1 MNETVKAR
9 TMETNEKTLIRTL
22 KGETL
27 SVPPIW
33 LMRQAGRY
41 LPEYRETRK
50 QAGNFLE
57 LCYTPELAIEVTLQP
72 IRRYDLDA
80 SIMFCDILVIPDA
93 LGQDVAFR
101 EGEGPVLEP
110 IQNVQGLSVL
120 NPDGVLDHLAPVF
133 ETIKGL
139 RRELPADKTLIG
151 FAGSPWTVAIYM
163 VEGRGGTDGGKA
175 RSWAYKEPD
184 TFSQLM
190 DVLVAATTEYL
201 IMQVDSGAEVL
212 QLFDSWSG
220 VLSEDQF
227 RKWSIDPTRR
237 IVDGVRAV
245 HPDVPI
251 IGFPRGGGLMA
262 AEFIRETGVN
272 GISMDANVPL
282 EWARD
287 TLQPLATLQGNL
299 DNQLLVA
306 GGAEMDMTVRRI
318 VDTLGKGPFIF
329 NLGHGIVPNTPP
341 EHVARVVELVRGQS

>member
-1 MNETVKAR
+1 MK
-9 TMETNEKTLIRTL
+9 TNEKTLIRAL

-50 QAGNFLE
+50 QAGNFLD
-57 LCYTPELAIEVTLQP
+57 LCYTPDLAIEVTMQP

-80 SIMFCDILVIPDA
+80 SIMFSDILVVPDA
-93 LGQDVAFR
+93 LGQQVAFK
-101 EGEGPVLEP
+101 EGEGPVLDP
-110 IQNVQGLSVL
+110 IQNVDALKQLK
-120 NPDGVLDHLAPVF
+120 PEGVLDYLKPVF

-139 RRELPADKTLIG
+139 RRELPKDKTLIG

-163 VEGRGGTDGGKA
+163 VEGRGGTDGGTA
-175 RSWAYKEPD
+175 RGWAYREPD
-184 TFSQLM
+184 SFSRLI
-190 DVLVAATTEYL
+190 DILIEATTQYL
-201 IMQVDSGAEVL
+201 ITQVDSGVEVL

-227 RKWSIDPTRR
+227 RKWSIEPTRK
-237 IVDGVRAV
+237 IVEGVRAA
-245 HPDVPI
+245 HPNVPI

-262 AEFIRETGVN
+262 AEYIKSTGVN
-272 GISMDANVPL
+272 GISLDANAPL

-306 GGAEMDMTVRRI
+306 GGDEMDNTVRRI
-318 VDTLGKGPFIF
+318 VDTLGRGPFIF
-329 NLGHGIVPNTPP
+329 NLGHGIVPQTPP
-341 EHVARVVELVRGQS
+341 EHVARVVELVRGNP